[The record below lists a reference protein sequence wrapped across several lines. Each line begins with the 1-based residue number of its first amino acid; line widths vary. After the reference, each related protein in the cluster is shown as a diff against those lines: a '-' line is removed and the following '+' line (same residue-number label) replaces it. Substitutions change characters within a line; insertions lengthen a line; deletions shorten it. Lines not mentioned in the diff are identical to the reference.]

1 MSLETRSSS
10 ALFKRAE
17 QLKRWEQSETNREPT
32 QPRQV
37 ARKIKFSADIVFLAA
52 CAASDK
58 EEVVRLLQRGA
69 DINTGNVDGLTA
81 LHQACIDDD
90 LDMVEFL
97 VEQGA
102 DINRGDNEGWTPLH
116 ATASCGFISI
126 AKYLIEQGCNLA
138 AVNNDG
144 ELALDIAESD
154 EMEDMLQQ
162 HINKAGIDCDQA
174 RSEEERSMLNDAKA
188 WRSGAP
194 GKDSMHP
201 RSGAT
206 ALHVAAAKGYI
217 KVMHILLQ
225 ARCNVDAQDFDGW
238 TPLHG
243 AAHWGQLEACKLLVE
258 NGCDMDMKNYAD
270 QTAFDIADADIL
282 KALENL
288 REQQALSKENSQT
301 NNKKQSSIPKKR
313 FSTSADNAVAAQES
327 TEIFEEE
334 TPNKVKK
341 VELEIQ
347 SDKEDSSTST
357 NSDVVMCISYNIAAW
372 TEATRETHME
382 ESDGEGESETSSES
396 HSSTFSNQ
404 SDKSNHATCLTDD
417 EKKNRV
423 NKDESAPHSPISPVE
438 TNKVP
443 NQAPILPPKQQT
455 DNNEDGVVPS
465 WRRSGSFRNR
475 MQSTETTNSAS
486 TKLEDKDNNI
496 KIPTTPNKVSA
507 EPDVV
512 LRRTHSFETDEKFY
526 EQYLALRARIKAF
539 SCPTL
544 HRCNAATPTHT
555 NATTRSASLRE
566 THRKKDVKLNLELSR
581 LPQGS
586 NTLSPTSASKTLVSS
601 LLSSITTT
609 TTATTTTSPIPVN
622 QIRSVQPVEAAST
635 VVSNTNNAVA
645 TAPGTPTTP
654 GGSKLSPGNLFK
666 NFFKSFVPPV
676 RDEESETQRKAH
688 AKRVRETRRSTQGV
702 TLDEIKSAEQLVK
715 KKQQNNEL
723 PASAPSTQPS
733 TTTTTTTTT
742 TTATTTT
749 TTTVSNTASI
759 TATITTATSTT
770 VTPVNKVS
778 EESNLPERRPSW
790 RLRVDNGSKFQLEDA
805 NNKPTDNTTYMRR
818 PSGGTGVPR
827 PSSAP
832 VETIATSSTETTVTL
847 PLRRS
852 LKQPDDKEQDKENDS
867 RNAQATQAVIQR
879 RRRPKRRSTG
889 VVHVDMDEI
898 DPEKQDLTAGGDCD
912 DSKINHNE
920 GAQTKPTTAA
930 GLRAQASTNGQS
942 IFGNRS
948 RIGGLLS
955 LNPNNLTF
963 NAGLLGVKSPNLYS
977 GSNFLNKNKK
987 SSNLFRTTPFTKST
1001 NSPNYQNLFTTYG
1014 GTSTGYG
1021 GVTLPSHTAV
1031 SPLNLSPSPSY
1042 NYLNLN
1048 VNTRPHMQKTES
1060 FKRSKVKPNLNIGS
1074 RSSSL
1079 QSLTSSEGY
1088 VSGNDRSGR
1097 ATRLGSISSLSSEAS
1112 STPIRLK
1119 SNSSENGE
1127 LDYKKLYEESQVENE
1142 RLKDKLKRSD
1152 EQLKEVRHLL
1162 EKMQI
1167 NQNKVILSEAEKRER
1182 RAMERKLSEMEE
1194 ELKVMDQLKCENQR
1208 LKDENG
1214 ALIRVIS
1221 KLSK

>member
-1 MSLETRSSS
+1 MSLEARSSS

-17 QLKRWEQSETNREPT
+17 QLKRWEQSETNREPA

-37 ARKIKFSADIVFLAA
+37 ARKIKFSADCVFLAA

-58 EEVVRLLQRGA
+58 EEIVRLLQKGA
-69 DINTGNVDGLTA
+69 NINTGNGDGLTA

-90 LDMVEFL
+90 LDLVEFL

-102 DINRGDNEGWTPLH
+102 DINHGDNEGWTPLH
-116 ATASCGFISI
+116 ATASCGFVSI

-194 GKDSMHP
+194 GKDSIHP

-217 KVMHILLQ
+217 RVMHILLQ
-225 ARCNVDAQDFDGW
+225 ARCDVNAQDFDGW

-243 AAHWGQLEACKLLVE
+243 AAHWGQLEASKLLVE
-258 NGCDMDMKNYAD
+258 HGCDMDMKNYAG
-270 QTAFDIADADIL
+270 QTAFDVADADIL
-282 KALENL
+282 KALEEL
-288 REQQALSKENSQT
+288 KEQQALIMKDSPQII
-301 NNKKQSSIPKKR
+301 NKKQSSIPKKR
-313 FSTSADNAVAAQES
+313 VSTNNENAVAAQES

-357 NSDVVMCISYNIAAW
+357 NSDV
-372 TEATRETHME
+372 EATRETHME

-423 NKDESAPHSPISPVE
+423 NKDEIAPHSPVSPVE
-438 TNKVP
+438 SNKVP

-455 DNNEDGVVPS
+455 DNNEEGVVPS

-475 MQSTETTNSAS
+475 IQSTETTNSAP
-486 TKLEDKDNNI
+486 TKLEDKDNNV
-496 KIPTTPNKVSA
+496 KISTAPNKVSA
-507 EPDVV
+507 EPEVV

-526 EQYLALRARIKAF
+526 EQYLALQARIKAF

-544 HRCNAATPTHT
+544 HCCNAATPTHT
-555 NATTRSASLRE
+555 NATTRSASLRD
-566 THRKKDVKLNLELSR
+566 THRKKEVKLNLELSR

-586 NTLSPTSASKTLVSS
+586 NTLSPTSASKTLASS
-601 LLSSITTT
+601 PLSSTPTTT

-622 QIRSVQPVEAAST
+622 QIRR
-635 VVSNTNNAVA
+635 
-645 TAPGTPTTP
+645 
-654 GGSKLSPGNLFK
+654 
-666 NFFKSFVPPV
+666 SFVPPV

-715 KKQQNNEL
+715 KKQQNNES
-723 PASAPSTQPS
+723 PALTPSSTQP
-733 TTTTTTTTT
+733 
-742 TTATTTT
+742 

-770 VTPVNKVS
+770 VTANKVS

-805 NNKPTDNTTYMRR
+805 NNKPTDNATAYMRR
-818 PSGGTGVPR
+818 PSGGTGIPR

-832 VETIATSSTETTVTL
+832 VETIATSSTETTITL

-898 DPEKQDLTAGGDCD
+898 DPDKQDLTAGGDCD
-912 DSKINHNE
+912 DSKVNHNE
-920 GAQTKPTTAA
+920 
-930 GLRAQASTNGQS
+930 
-942 IFGNRS
+942 
-948 RIGGLLS
+948 
-955 LNPNNLTF
+955 
-963 NAGLLGVKSPNLYS
+963 
-977 GSNFLNKNKK
+977 
-987 SSNLFRTTPFTKST
+987 
-1001 NSPNYQNLFTTYG
+1001 
-1014 GTSTGYG
+1014 
-1021 GVTLPSHTAV
+1021 
-1031 SPLNLSPSPSY
+1031 
-1042 NYLNLN
+1042 
-1048 VNTRPHMQKTES
+1048 
-1060 FKRSKVKPNLNIGS
+1060 
-1074 RSSSL
+1074 
-1079 QSLTSSEGY
+1079 
-1088 VSGNDRSGR
+1088 SGNDRSSR
-1097 ATRLGSISSLSSEAS
+1097 SNRLGSISSISSEAS
-1112 STPIRLK
+1112 SAPIRTK
-1119 SNSSENGE
+1119 SSSSENGE

-1152 EQLKEVRHLL
+1152 EQLKEVRSLL
-1162 EKMQI
+1162 EKAQT

-1194 ELKVMDQLKCENQR
+1194 ELKQLQKLKAENER
-1208 LKDENG
+1208 LKAENR
-1214 ALIRVIS
+1214 ALTRVVS
-1221 KLSK
+1221 KLTNTK

>member
-17 QLKRWEQSETNREPT
+17 QLKRWEQSETNREPA

-37 ARKIKFSADIVFLAA
+37 ARKIKFSADCVFLAA

-58 EEVVRLLQRGA
+58 EEVVRLLQKGA

-174 RSEEERSMLNDAKA
+174 RSEEEQSMLNDAKA
-188 WRSGAP
+188 WRAGTP
-194 GKDSMHP
+194 GKDSVHP

-258 NGCDMDMKNYAD
+258 NGCDMDIKNYAG
-270 QTAFDIADADIL
+270 QTAFDVADADIL

-288 REQQALSKENSQT
+288 REQQALIIKENPQT
-301 NNKKQSSIPKKR
+301 NNKKQLSIPKKR
-313 FSTSADNAVAAQES
+313 VSTSADSAVMAQES
-327 TEIFEEE
+327 AEIFEEE

-347 SDKEDSSTST
+347 SDKDDSSTST
-357 NSDVVMCISYNIAAW
+357 NSDV
-372 TEATRETHME
+372 EATRETHME

-404 SDKSNHATCLTDD
+404 SDKSNHVTCLTDD

-423 NKDESAPHSPISPVE
+423 NKDETALHSPISSVE

-455 DNNEDGVVPS
+455 DNNEEGVVPS
-465 WRRSGSFRNR
+465 WRRSGSFRNK
-475 MQSTETTNSAS
+475 MQSTETTNSVS
-486 TKLEDKDNNI
+486 KFEDKDNNL
-496 KIPTTPNKVSA
+496 KIPTTVPNKVSG

-544 HRCNAATPTHT
+544 HRCNAAATTHT

-566 THRKKDVKLNLELSR
+566 THR
-581 LPQGS
+581 
-586 NTLSPTSASKTLVSS
+586 
-601 LLSSITTT
+601 
-609 TTATTTTSPIPVN
+609 
-622 QIRSVQPVEAAST
+622 
-635 VVSNTNNAVA
+635 
-645 TAPGTPTTP
+645 
-654 GGSKLSPGNLFK
+654 
-666 NFFKSFVPPV
+666 SFVPPV

-715 KKQQNNEL
+715 KKQQNNES
-723 PASAPSTQPS
+723 PAITSSTQP
-733 TTTTTTTTT
+733 
-742 TTATTTT
+742 A
-749 TTTVSNTASI
+749 TTVSNTASI

-770 VTPVNKVS
+770 ATVTTANKV

-805 NNKPTDNTTYMRR
+805 NNKSNDNTTAYMRR
-818 PSGGTGVPR
+818 PSGGTGIPR

-832 VETIATSSTETTVTL
+832 VETIATSSTETTITL

-852 LKQPDDKEQDKENDS
+852 LKQSDDKEQDKENDS

-898 DPEKQDLTAGGDCD
+898 DPEKQDVTAGGDCD

-920 GAQTKPTTAA
+920 
-930 GLRAQASTNGQS
+930 
-942 IFGNRS
+942 
-948 RIGGLLS
+948 
-955 LNPNNLTF
+955 
-963 NAGLLGVKSPNLYS
+963 
-977 GSNFLNKNKK
+977 
-987 SSNLFRTTPFTKST
+987 
-1001 NSPNYQNLFTTYG
+1001 
-1014 GTSTGYG
+1014 
-1021 GVTLPSHTAV
+1021 
-1031 SPLNLSPSPSY
+1031 
-1042 NYLNLN
+1042 
-1048 VNTRPHMQKTES
+1048 
-1060 FKRSKVKPNLNIGS
+1060 
-1074 RSSSL
+1074 
-1079 QSLTSSEGY
+1079 
-1088 VSGNDRSGR
+1088 SGNDRSVR
-1097 ATRLGSISSLSSEAS
+1097 ANRLGSISSLSSEAS

-1119 SNSSENGE
+1119 SNNSENGE
-1127 LDYKKLYEESQVENE
+1127 LDYKKLYEESQAENE

-1152 EQLKEVRHLL
+1152 EQLKEVRSLL
-1162 EKMQI
+1162 EKAQI

-1194 ELKVMDQLKCENQR
+1194 ELKQLQKLKAENER
-1208 LKDENG
+1208 LKAENR
-1214 ALIRVIS
+1214 ALTRVVS
-1221 KLSK
+1221 KLTNTK

>member
-17 QLKRWEQSETNREPT
+17 QLKRWEQSETNREPA

-37 ARKIKFSADIVFLAA
+37 ARKIKFSADCVFLAA

-58 EEVVRLLQRGA
+58 EEVVRLLQKGA

-174 RSEEERSMLNDAKA
+174 RSEEEQSMLNDAKA

-194 GKDSMHP
+194 GKDSVHP

-243 AAHWGQLEACKLLVE
+243 AAHWGQLETCKLLVE
-258 NGCDMDMKNYAD
+258 NGCDMDIKNYAG
-270 QTAFDIADADIL
+270 QTAFDVADADIL

-288 REQQALSKENSQT
+288 KEQQVLIIKENPQT

-313 FSTSADNAVAAQES
+313 VSTSADNAVMVQES
-327 TEIFEEE
+327 AEIFEEE

-357 NSDVVMCISYNIAAW
+357 NSDV
-372 TEATRETHME
+372 
-382 ESDGEGESETSSES
+382 
-396 HSSTFSNQ
+396 
-404 SDKSNHATCLTDD
+404 

-423 NKDESAPHSPISPVE
+423 NKDENALHSPISPVE

-455 DNNEDGVVPS
+455 EDNEEGVVPS
-465 WRRSGSFRNR
+465 WRRSGSFRNK
-475 MQSTETTNSAS
+475 MQSTETTNS
-486 TKLEDKDNNI
+486 TKLEDKDKDNNI
-496 KIPTTPNKVSA
+496 KITPVPNKISG

-544 HRCNAATPTHT
+544 HRCNAAATTHT

-586 NTLSPTSASKTLVSS
+586 NTLSPTSASKTLASS

-622 QIRSVQPVEAAST
+622 QIRSVQPMEAAST
-635 VVSNTNNAVA
+635 VVSNTNNAV
-645 TAPGTPTTP
+645 TSAPGTPTTP
-654 GGSKLSPGNLFK
+654 GGSKLSPGNIFK

-715 KKQQNNEL
+715 KKQQNNES
-723 PASAPSTQPS
+723 SAGTPSTQP
-733 TTTTTTTTT
+733 
-742 TTATTTT
+742 

-770 VTPVNKVS
+770 ATVTTANKI

-805 NNKPTDNTTYMRR
+805 NNKPATDNTSAYMRR
-818 PSGGTGVPR
+818 PSGGTGIPR

-832 VETIATSSTETTVTL
+832 VETIATSSTETTITL

-852 LKQPDDKEQDKENDS
+852 LKQSDDKEQDKENDS

-898 DPEKQDLTAGGDCD
+898 DPEKQDVIAGGDCD

-920 GAQTKPTTAA
+920 
-930 GLRAQASTNGQS
+930 
-942 IFGNRS
+942 
-948 RIGGLLS
+948 
-955 LNPNNLTF
+955 
-963 NAGLLGVKSPNLYS
+963 
-977 GSNFLNKNKK
+977 
-987 SSNLFRTTPFTKST
+987 
-1001 NSPNYQNLFTTYG
+1001 
-1014 GTSTGYG
+1014 
-1021 GVTLPSHTAV
+1021 
-1031 SPLNLSPSPSY
+1031 
-1042 NYLNLN
+1042 
-1048 VNTRPHMQKTES
+1048 
-1060 FKRSKVKPNLNIGS
+1060 
-1074 RSSSL
+1074 
-1079 QSLTSSEGY
+1079 
-1088 VSGNDRSGR
+1088 SGNDRSSVR
-1097 ATRLGSISSLSSEAS
+1097 TNRLGSISSLSSEAS

-1119 SNSSENGE
+1119 SNNSENGE

-1152 EQLKEVRHLL
+1152 EQLKEVRSLL
-1162 EKMQI
+1162 EKAQS

-1194 ELKVMDQLKCENQR
+1194 ELKQLQKLKAENER
-1208 LKDENG
+1208 LKAENR
-1214 ALIRVIS
+1214 ALTRVVS
-1221 KLSK
+1221 KLTNTK

>member
-58 EEVVRLLQRGA
+58 EEVVRLLQNGA
-69 DINTGNVDGLTA
+69 NINTGNVDGLTA

-174 RSEEERSMLNDAKA
+174 RSDEERSMLNDAKA
-188 WRSGAP
+188 WRAGAP
-194 GKDSMHP
+194 GKDSIHP

-217 KVMHILLQ
+217 KVVQILLQ

-270 QTAFDIADADIL
+270 QTAFDVADADIL
-282 KALENL
+282 KSLENL
-288 REQQALSKENSQT
+288 REQQALIVKENPQT

-313 FSTSADNAVAAQES
+313 VSTSADNAVAAQES

-357 NSDVVMCISYNIAAW
+357 NSDV
-372 TEATRETHME
+372 EATRETHME

-465 WRRSGSFRNR
+465 WRRSGSFRNK
-475 MQSTETTNSAS
+475 MQSTETTNSAP

-496 KIPTTPNKVSA
+496 KIPTTPNKVSG
-507 EPDVV
+507 ESDVV

-566 THRKKDVKLNLELSR
+566 THRKNDVKLNLELSR

-586 NTLSPTSASKTLVSS
+586 NTLSPTSASKTLASS

-622 QIRSVQPVEAAST
+622 QIRSVQPMEAAST

-654 GGSKLSPGNLFK
+654 GGSKLSPGNIFK

-715 KKQQNNEL
+715 KKQQNNESPTL
-723 PASAPSTQPS
+723 PPFTQP
-733 TTTTTTTTT
+733 T
-742 TTATTTT
+742 TTA
-749 TTTVSNTASI
+749 SNTASI

-805 NNKPTDNTTYMRR
+805 NNKSTDNATAYMRR

-852 LKQPDDKEQDKENDS
+852 LKQPDDKDQDKENDS

-912 DSKINHNE
+912 DSKMNHNE
-920 GAQTKPTTAA
+920 
-930 GLRAQASTNGQS
+930 
-942 IFGNRS
+942 
-948 RIGGLLS
+948 
-955 LNPNNLTF
+955 
-963 NAGLLGVKSPNLYS
+963 
-977 GSNFLNKNKK
+977 
-987 SSNLFRTTPFTKST
+987 
-1001 NSPNYQNLFTTYG
+1001 
-1014 GTSTGYG
+1014 
-1021 GVTLPSHTAV
+1021 
-1031 SPLNLSPSPSY
+1031 
-1042 NYLNLN
+1042 
-1048 VNTRPHMQKTES
+1048 
-1060 FKRSKVKPNLNIGS
+1060 
-1074 RSSSL
+1074 
-1079 QSLTSSEGY
+1079 
-1088 VSGNDRSGR
+1088 SGNDRSGR

-1142 RLKDKLKRSD
+1142 RLKEKLKRSD

-1162 EKMQI
+1162 EKTQI

-1194 ELKVMDQLKCENQR
+1194 ELKQLQKLKAENER
-1208 LKDENG
+1208 LKAENR
-1214 ALIRVIS
+1214 ALTRVVS
-1221 KLSK
+1221 KLTNTK

>member
-58 EEVVRLLQRGA
+58 EEVVRLLQNGA
-69 DINTGNVDGLTA
+69 NINTGNVDGLTA

-174 RSEEERSMLNDAKA
+174 RSDEERSMLNDAKA
-188 WRSGAP
+188 WRAGAP
-194 GKDSMHP
+194 GKDSIHP

-217 KVMHILLQ
+217 KVVQILLQ

-270 QTAFDIADADIL
+270 QTAFDVADADIL
-282 KALENL
+282 KSLENL
-288 REQQALSKENSQT
+288 REQQALIVKENPQT

-313 FSTSADNAVAAQES
+313 VSTSADNAVAAQES

-357 NSDVVMCISYNIAAW
+357 NSDV
-372 TEATRETHME
+372 EATRETHME

-465 WRRSGSFRNR
+465 WRRSGSFRNK
-475 MQSTETTNSAS
+475 MQSTETTNSAP

-496 KIPTTPNKVSA
+496 KIPTTPNKVSG
-507 EPDVV
+507 ESDVV
-512 LRRTHSFETDEKFY
+512 LRRTHSFETDEK
-526 EQYLALRARIKAF
+526 K
-539 SCPTL
+539 
-544 HRCNAATPTHT
+544 N
-555 NATTRSASLRE
+555 
-566 THRKKDVKLNLELSR
+566 DVKLNLELSR

-586 NTLSPTSASKTLVSS
+586 NTLSPTSASKTLASS

-622 QIRSVQPVEAAST
+622 QIRSVQPMEAAST

-654 GGSKLSPGNLFK
+654 GGSKLSPGNIFK

-715 KKQQNNEL
+715 KKQQNNESPTL
-723 PASAPSTQPS
+723 PPFTQP
-733 TTTTTTTTT
+733 T
-742 TTATTTT
+742 TTA
-749 TTTVSNTASI
+749 SNTASI

-805 NNKPTDNTTYMRR
+805 NNKSTDNATAYMRR

-852 LKQPDDKEQDKENDS
+852 LKQPDDKDQDKENDS

-912 DSKINHNE
+912 DSKMNHNE
-920 GAQTKPTTAA
+920 
-930 GLRAQASTNGQS
+930 
-942 IFGNRS
+942 
-948 RIGGLLS
+948 
-955 LNPNNLTF
+955 
-963 NAGLLGVKSPNLYS
+963 
-977 GSNFLNKNKK
+977 
-987 SSNLFRTTPFTKST
+987 
-1001 NSPNYQNLFTTYG
+1001 
-1014 GTSTGYG
+1014 
-1021 GVTLPSHTAV
+1021 
-1031 SPLNLSPSPSY
+1031 
-1042 NYLNLN
+1042 
-1048 VNTRPHMQKTES
+1048 
-1060 FKRSKVKPNLNIGS
+1060 
-1074 RSSSL
+1074 
-1079 QSLTSSEGY
+1079 
-1088 VSGNDRSGR
+1088 SGNDRSGR

-1142 RLKDKLKRSD
+1142 RLKEKLKRSD

-1162 EKMQI
+1162 EKTQI

-1194 ELKVMDQLKCENQR
+1194 ELKQLQKLKAENER
-1208 LKDENG
+1208 LKAENR
-1214 ALIRVIS
+1214 ALTRVVS
-1221 KLSK
+1221 KLTNTK

>member
-58 EEVVRLLQRGA
+58 EEVVRLLQKGA

-194 GKDSMHP
+194 GKDSLHP

-217 KVMHILLQ
+217 KVMNILLQ

-258 NGCDMDMKNYAD
+258 NGCDMDIKNYAD
-270 QTAFDIADADIL
+270 QTAFDVADADIL
-282 KALENL
+282 QALENL
-288 REQQALSKENSQT
+288 REQRALIMKETPQT

-313 FSTSADNAVAAQES
+313 VSTSADNAVAAQES

-357 NSDVVMCISYNIAAW
+357 NSDV
-372 TEATRETHME
+372 EATRETHME

-475 MQSTETTNSAS
+475 MQSTETTNSTS

-496 KIPTTPNKVSA
+496 KIPTSPNKVSG
-507 EPDVV
+507 ESDVV
-512 LRRTHSFETDEKFY
+512 LRRTHSFETDEK
-526 EQYLALRARIKAF
+526 
-539 SCPTL
+539 
-544 HRCNAATPTHT
+544 
-555 NATTRSASLRE
+555 
-566 THRKKDVKLNLELSR
+566 KKDVKLNLELSR

-586 NTLSPTSASKTLVSS
+586 NTLSPTSASKTLASS

-635 VVSNTNNAVA
+635 VVSNTNNAVT

-654 GGSKLSPGNLFK
+654 GGSKLSPGNIFK

-715 KKQQNNEL
+715 KKQQNNET
-723 PASAPSTQPS
+723 PATTPSTQP
-733 TTTTTTTTT
+733 
-742 TTATTTT
+742 

-770 VTPVNKVS
+770 VTTASKVS

-805 NNKPTDNTTYMRR
+805 NNKPTLTDNTTAYMRR

-832 VETIATSSTETTVTL
+832 VETTATSSTETTVTL

-912 DSKINHNE
+912 DAKVNHNE
-920 GAQTKPTTAA
+920 
-930 GLRAQASTNGQS
+930 
-942 IFGNRS
+942 
-948 RIGGLLS
+948 
-955 LNPNNLTF
+955 
-963 NAGLLGVKSPNLYS
+963 
-977 GSNFLNKNKK
+977 
-987 SSNLFRTTPFTKST
+987 
-1001 NSPNYQNLFTTYG
+1001 
-1014 GTSTGYG
+1014 
-1021 GVTLPSHTAV
+1021 
-1031 SPLNLSPSPSY
+1031 
-1042 NYLNLN
+1042 
-1048 VNTRPHMQKTES
+1048 
-1060 FKRSKVKPNLNIGS
+1060 
-1074 RSSSL
+1074 
-1079 QSLTSSEGY
+1079 
-1088 VSGNDRSGR
+1088 SGNDRSGR

-1112 STPIRLK
+1112 STPSRLK

-1142 RLKDKLKRSD
+1142 RLKEKLKRSD

-1162 EKMQI
+1162 EKTQI

-1194 ELKVMDQLKCENQR
+1194 ELKQLQKLKAENER
-1208 LKDENG
+1208 LKAENR
-1214 ALIRVIS
+1214 ALTRVVS
-1221 KLSK
+1221 KLTNTK

>member
-17 QLKRWEQSETNREPT
+17 QLKRWEQSETNREPA

-37 ARKIKFSADIVFLAA
+37 ARKIKFSADCVFLAA

-58 EEVVRLLQRGA
+58 EEVVRLLQKGA

-116 ATASCGFISI
+116 ATASCGFVSI

-225 ARCNVDAQDFDGW
+225 ARCDVNAQDFDGW

-258 NGCDMDMKNYAD
+258 NGCDMDMKNYAG
-270 QTAFDIADADIL
+270 QTAFDVADADIL
-282 KALENL
+282 KALEEL
-288 REQQALSKENSQT
+288 KEQQALILKDSPQII
-301 NNKKQSSIPKKR
+301 NKKQSSIPKKR
-313 FSTSADNAVAAQES
+313 VSTNNENAIAAQES

-357 NSDVVMCISYNIAAW
+357 NSDV
-372 TEATRETHME
+372 EATRETHME

-423 NKDESAPHSPISPVE
+423 NKDEIAPHSPVSPVE
-438 TNKVP
+438 SNKVP

-455 DNNEDGVVPS
+455 DNNEEGVVPS

-475 MQSTETTNSAS
+475 VQSTETTNSAS

-496 KIPTTPNKVSA
+496 KISTVPNKVSA
-507 EPDVV
+507 EPEVV

-526 EQYLALRARIKAF
+526 EQYLALQARIKAF

-544 HRCNAATPTHT
+544 HCCNAATPTHT

-566 THRKKDVKLNLELSR
+566 THR
-581 LPQGS
+581 
-586 NTLSPTSASKTLVSS
+586 
-601 LLSSITTT
+601 
-609 TTATTTTSPIPVN
+609 
-622 QIRSVQPVEAAST
+622 
-635 VVSNTNNAVA
+635 
-645 TAPGTPTTP
+645 
-654 GGSKLSPGNLFK
+654 
-666 NFFKSFVPPV
+666 SFVPPV

-715 KKQQNNEL
+715 KKQQNNES
-723 PASAPSTQPS
+723 PALTPSTQP
-733 TTTTTTTTT
+733 
-742 TTATTTT
+742 

-770 VTPVNKVS
+770 VTANKVS

-805 NNKPTDNTTYMRR
+805 NNRPTDNTTAYMRR
-818 PSGGTGVPR
+818 PSGGTGIPR

-832 VETIATSSTETTVTL
+832 VETIATSSTETTITL

-912 DSKINHNE
+912 DSKVNHNE
-920 GAQTKPTTAA
+920 
-930 GLRAQASTNGQS
+930 
-942 IFGNRS
+942 
-948 RIGGLLS
+948 
-955 LNPNNLTF
+955 
-963 NAGLLGVKSPNLYS
+963 
-977 GSNFLNKNKK
+977 
-987 SSNLFRTTPFTKST
+987 
-1001 NSPNYQNLFTTYG
+1001 
-1014 GTSTGYG
+1014 
-1021 GVTLPSHTAV
+1021 
-1031 SPLNLSPSPSY
+1031 
-1042 NYLNLN
+1042 
-1048 VNTRPHMQKTES
+1048 
-1060 FKRSKVKPNLNIGS
+1060 
-1074 RSSSL
+1074 
-1079 QSLTSSEGY
+1079 
-1088 VSGNDRSGR
+1088 SGNDRSSR
-1097 ATRLGSISSLSSEAS
+1097 SNRLGSISSISSEAS
-1112 STPIRLK
+1112 SAPIRIK
-1119 SNSSENGE
+1119 SSSSENGE

-1152 EQLKEVRHLL
+1152 EQLKEVRSLL
-1162 EKMQI
+1162 EKAQT

-1194 ELKVMDQLKCENQR
+1194 ELKQLQKLKAENER
-1208 LKDENG
+1208 LKAENR
-1214 ALIRVIS
+1214 ALTRVVS
-1221 KLSK
+1221 KLTNTK

>member
-17 QLKRWEQSETNREPT
+17 QLKRWEQSETNREPA

-37 ARKIKFSADIVFLAA
+37 ARKIKFSADCVFLAA

-58 EEVVRLLQRGA
+58 EEVVRLLQKGA

-174 RSEEERSMLNDAKA
+174 RSEEEQSMLNDAKA
-188 WRSGAP
+188 WRAGTP
-194 GKDSMHP
+194 GKDSVHP

-258 NGCDMDMKNYAD
+258 NGCDMDIKNYAG
-270 QTAFDIADADIL
+270 QTAFDVADADIL

-288 REQQALSKENSQT
+288 REQQALIIKENPQT
-301 NNKKQSSIPKKR
+301 NNKKQLSIPKKR
-313 FSTSADNAVAAQES
+313 VSTSADSAVMAQES
-327 TEIFEEE
+327 AEIFEEE

-347 SDKEDSSTST
+347 SDKDDSSTST
-357 NSDVVMCISYNIAAW
+357 NSDV
-372 TEATRETHME
+372 
-382 ESDGEGESETSSES
+382 
-396 HSSTFSNQ
+396 
-404 SDKSNHATCLTDD
+404 

-423 NKDESAPHSPISPVE
+423 NKDETALHSPISSVE

-455 DNNEDGVVPS
+455 DNNEEGVVPS
-465 WRRSGSFRNR
+465 WRRSGSFRNK
-475 MQSTETTNSAS
+475 MQSTETTNSVS
-486 TKLEDKDNNI
+486 KFEDKDNNL
-496 KIPTTPNKVSA
+496 KIPTTVPNKVSG

-544 HRCNAATPTHT
+544 HRCNAAATTHT

-586 NTLSPTSASKTLVSS
+586 NTLSPTSASKTLASS

-622 QIRSVQPVEAAST
+622 QIRSVQPMEAAST
-635 VVSNTNNAVA
+635 VVSNTNNAVT

-654 GGSKLSPGNLFK
+654 GGSKLSPGNIFK

-715 KKQQNNEL
+715 KKQQNNES
-723 PASAPSTQPS
+723 PAITSSTQP
-733 TTTTTTTTT
+733 
-742 TTATTTT
+742 A
-749 TTTVSNTASI
+749 TTVSNTASI

-770 VTPVNKVS
+770 ATVTTANKV

-805 NNKPTDNTTYMRR
+805 NNKSNDNTTAYMRR
-818 PSGGTGVPR
+818 PSGGTGIPR

-832 VETIATSSTETTVTL
+832 VETIATSSTETTITL

-852 LKQPDDKEQDKENDS
+852 LKQSDDKEQDKENDS

-898 DPEKQDLTAGGDCD
+898 DPEKQDVTAGGDCD

-920 GAQTKPTTAA
+920 
-930 GLRAQASTNGQS
+930 
-942 IFGNRS
+942 
-948 RIGGLLS
+948 
-955 LNPNNLTF
+955 
-963 NAGLLGVKSPNLYS
+963 
-977 GSNFLNKNKK
+977 
-987 SSNLFRTTPFTKST
+987 
-1001 NSPNYQNLFTTYG
+1001 
-1014 GTSTGYG
+1014 
-1021 GVTLPSHTAV
+1021 
-1031 SPLNLSPSPSY
+1031 
-1042 NYLNLN
+1042 
-1048 VNTRPHMQKTES
+1048 
-1060 FKRSKVKPNLNIGS
+1060 
-1074 RSSSL
+1074 
-1079 QSLTSSEGY
+1079 
-1088 VSGNDRSGR
+1088 SGNDRSVR
-1097 ATRLGSISSLSSEAS
+1097 ANRLGSISSLSSEAS

-1119 SNSSENGE
+1119 SNNSENGE
-1127 LDYKKLYEESQVENE
+1127 LDYKKLYEESQAENE

-1152 EQLKEVRHLL
+1152 EQLKEVRSLL
-1162 EKMQI
+1162 EKAQI

-1194 ELKVMDQLKCENQR
+1194 ELKQLQKLKAENER
-1208 LKDENG
+1208 LKAENR
-1214 ALIRVIS
+1214 ALTRVVS
-1221 KLSK
+1221 KLTNTK

>member
-58 EEVVRLLQRGA
+58 EEVVRLLQNGA
-69 DINTGNVDGLTA
+69 NINTGNVDGLTA

-174 RSEEERSMLNDAKA
+174 RSDEERSMLNDAKA
-188 WRSGAP
+188 WRAGAP
-194 GKDSMHP
+194 GKDSIHP

-217 KVMHILLQ
+217 KVMQILLQ

-270 QTAFDIADADIL
+270 QTAFDVADADIL
-282 KALENL
+282 KSLENL
-288 REQQALSKENSQT
+288 REQQALIVKENPQT

-313 FSTSADNAVAAQES
+313 VSTSADNAVAAQES

-357 NSDVVMCISYNIAAW
+357 NSDV
-372 TEATRETHME
+372 EATRETHME

-475 MQSTETTNSAS
+475 MQSTETTNSAP

-496 KIPTTPNKVSA
+496 KIPTTPNKVSG
-507 EPDVV
+507 ESDVV
-512 LRRTHSFETDEKFY
+512 LRRTHSFETDE
-526 EQYLALRARIKAF
+526 
-539 SCPTL
+539 
-544 HRCNAATPTHT
+544 
-555 NATTRSASLRE
+555 
-566 THRKKDVKLNLELSR
+566 
-581 LPQGS
+581 
-586 NTLSPTSASKTLVSS
+586 
-601 LLSSITTT
+601 
-609 TTATTTTSPIPVN
+609 
-622 QIRSVQPVEAAST
+622 
-635 VVSNTNNAVA
+635 
-645 TAPGTPTTP
+645 
-654 GGSKLSPGNLFK
+654 
-666 NFFKSFVPPV
+666 KSFVPPV

-715 KKQQNNEL
+715 KKQQNNESPTL
-723 PASAPSTQPS
+723 PPSTQP
-733 TTTTTTTTT
+733 T
-742 TTATTTT
+742 TTA
-749 TTTVSNTASI
+749 SNTASI

-770 VTPVNKVS
+770 VTPANKVS
-778 EESNLPERRPSW
+778 EETNLPERRPSW

-805 NNKPTDNTTYMRR
+805 NNKPTDNATAYMRR

-852 LKQPDDKEQDKENDS
+852 LKQPDDKDQDKENDS

-920 GAQTKPTTAA
+920 
-930 GLRAQASTNGQS
+930 
-942 IFGNRS
+942 
-948 RIGGLLS
+948 
-955 LNPNNLTF
+955 
-963 NAGLLGVKSPNLYS
+963 
-977 GSNFLNKNKK
+977 
-987 SSNLFRTTPFTKST
+987 
-1001 NSPNYQNLFTTYG
+1001 
-1014 GTSTGYG
+1014 
-1021 GVTLPSHTAV
+1021 
-1031 SPLNLSPSPSY
+1031 
-1042 NYLNLN
+1042 
-1048 VNTRPHMQKTES
+1048 
-1060 FKRSKVKPNLNIGS
+1060 
-1074 RSSSL
+1074 
-1079 QSLTSSEGY
+1079 
-1088 VSGNDRSGR
+1088 SGNDRSGR

-1142 RLKDKLKRSD
+1142 RLKEKLKRSD

-1162 EKMQI
+1162 EKTQI

-1194 ELKVMDQLKCENQR
+1194 ELKQLQKLKAENER
-1208 LKDENG
+1208 LKAENR
-1214 ALIRVIS
+1214 ALTRVVS
-1221 KLSK
+1221 KLTNTK

>member
-1 MSLETRSSS
+1 MSLEARSSS

-17 QLKRWEQSETNREPT
+17 QLKRWEQSETNREPA

-37 ARKIKFSADIVFLAA
+37 ARKIKFSADCVFLAA

-58 EEVVRLLQRGA
+58 EEIVRLLQKGA
-69 DINTGNVDGLTA
+69 NINTGNGDGLTA

-90 LDMVEFL
+90 LDLVEFL

-102 DINRGDNEGWTPLH
+102 DINHGDNEGWTPLH
-116 ATASCGFISI
+116 ATASCGFVSI

-194 GKDSMHP
+194 GKDSIHP

-217 KVMHILLQ
+217 RVMHILLQ
-225 ARCNVDAQDFDGW
+225 ARCDVNAQDFDGW

-243 AAHWGQLEACKLLVE
+243 AAHWGQLEASKLLVE
-258 NGCDMDMKNYAD
+258 HGCDMDMKNYAG
-270 QTAFDIADADIL
+270 QTAFDVADADIL
-282 KALENL
+282 KALEEL
-288 REQQALSKENSQT
+288 KEQQALIMKDSPQII
-301 NNKKQSSIPKKR
+301 NKKQSSIPKKR
-313 FSTSADNAVAAQES
+313 VSTNNENAVAAQES

-357 NSDVVMCISYNIAAW
+357 NSDV
-372 TEATRETHME
+372 EATRETHME

-423 NKDESAPHSPISPVE
+423 NKDEIAPHSPVSPVE
-438 TNKVP
+438 SNKVP

-455 DNNEDGVVPS
+455 DNNEEGVVPS

-475 MQSTETTNSAS
+475 IQSTETTNSAP
-486 TKLEDKDNNI
+486 TKLEDKDNNV
-496 KIPTTPNKVSA
+496 KISTAPNKVSA
-507 EPDVV
+507 EPEVV
-512 LRRTHSFETDEKFY
+512 LRRTHSFETDEK
-526 EQYLALRARIKAF
+526 
-539 SCPTL
+539 
-544 HRCNAATPTHT
+544 
-555 NATTRSASLRE
+555 
-566 THRKKDVKLNLELSR
+566 KKEVKLNLELSR

-586 NTLSPTSASKTLVSS
+586 NTLSPTSASKTLASS
-601 LLSSITTT
+601 PLSSTPTTT

-622 QIRSVQPVEAAST
+622 QIRSAQPVEAAST
-635 VVSNTNNAVA
+635 VVSNTNSAA
-645 TAPGTPTTP
+645 AAAPGTPTTP
-654 GGSKLSPGNLFK
+654 GGSKLSPGNIFK

-715 KKQQNNEL
+715 KKQQNNES
-723 PASAPSTQPS
+723 PALTPSSTQP
-733 TTTTTTTTT
+733 
-742 TTATTTT
+742 

-770 VTPVNKVS
+770 VTANKVS

-805 NNKPTDNTTYMRR
+805 NNKPTDNATAYMRR
-818 PSGGTGVPR
+818 PSGGTGIPR

-832 VETIATSSTETTVTL
+832 VETIATSSTETTITL

-898 DPEKQDLTAGGDCD
+898 DPDKQDLTAGGDCD
-912 DSKINHNE
+912 DSKVNHNE
-920 GAQTKPTTAA
+920 
-930 GLRAQASTNGQS
+930 
-942 IFGNRS
+942 
-948 RIGGLLS
+948 
-955 LNPNNLTF
+955 
-963 NAGLLGVKSPNLYS
+963 
-977 GSNFLNKNKK
+977 
-987 SSNLFRTTPFTKST
+987 
-1001 NSPNYQNLFTTYG
+1001 
-1014 GTSTGYG
+1014 
-1021 GVTLPSHTAV
+1021 
-1031 SPLNLSPSPSY
+1031 
-1042 NYLNLN
+1042 
-1048 VNTRPHMQKTES
+1048 
-1060 FKRSKVKPNLNIGS
+1060 
-1074 RSSSL
+1074 
-1079 QSLTSSEGY
+1079 
-1088 VSGNDRSGR
+1088 SGNDRSSR
-1097 ATRLGSISSLSSEAS
+1097 SNRLGSISSISSEAS
-1112 STPIRLK
+1112 SAPIRTK
-1119 SNSSENGE
+1119 SSSSENGE

-1152 EQLKEVRHLL
+1152 EQLKEVRSLL
-1162 EKMQI
+1162 EKAQT

-1194 ELKVMDQLKCENQR
+1194 ELKQLQKLKAENER
-1208 LKDENG
+1208 LKAENR
-1214 ALIRVIS
+1214 ALTRVVS
-1221 KLSK
+1221 KLTNTK